1 MKKTLSVLFIISFCF
16 SQDYIVDD
24 YYFKW
29 KVFQYADI
37 EFSVVKDE
45 DKSYISFKDDSM
57 FSSLSLTAKEA
68 IEIGE
73 ELSKT
78 NTVYKRFKDNELA
91 NIDEKVN
98 LSSHT
103 ITYRKSEKSGFYIS
117 LSSDAMFGSSINL
130 DRKEALAFIP
140 YLMDSENLI
149 NHIKNEIDL
158 D

>member
-1 MKKTLSVLFIISFCF
+1 MYKALLVLFITSFCF

-45 DKSYISFKDDSM
+45 DKSYISFKDESM

-68 IEIGE
+68 IEIGK

-78 NTVYKRFKDNELA
+78 NTIYKKFKNNELA
-91 NIDEKVN
+91 NIDEKVS

-103 ITYRKSEKSGFYIS
+103 ITYRKSEKLGFYIS
-117 LSSDAMFGSSINL
+117 IGSEALFGSSMNL

-149 NHIKNEIDL
+149 NYIKNEIDL
-158 D
+158 E

>member
-1 MKKTLSVLFIISFCF
+1 MNKFLSVLCIVSFCF

-45 DKSYISFKDDSM
+45 DRTYMSFTDEGM
-57 FSSLSLTAKEA
+57 FSSLSFTAKEA
-68 IEIGE
+68 IQIGK

-78 NTVYKRFKDNELA
+78 NTIYKKFKNSELA
-91 NIDEKVN
+91 NIDEEVN

-117 LSSDAMFGSSINL
+117 ISSDAMFSGSMNL
-130 DRKEALAFIP
+130 ERKEALAFIP

-149 NHIKNEIDL
+149 NYINSEIDL
-158 D
+158 E